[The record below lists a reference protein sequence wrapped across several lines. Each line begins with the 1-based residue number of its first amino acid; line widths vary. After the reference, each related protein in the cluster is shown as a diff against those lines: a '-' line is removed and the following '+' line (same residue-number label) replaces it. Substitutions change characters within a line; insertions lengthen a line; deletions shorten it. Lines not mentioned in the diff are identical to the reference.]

1 MRPSPMS
8 ALVREHDKAMTIAAF
23 ALLLVL
29 SVPIAFVLFGTAL
42 VYIQVSGNGVLFA
55 SFAQQLFSGIESYG
69 LIAIPLFMLAGEI
82 MNRGGLIR
90 RLVDLASIFVSG
102 LRGGLAYINVLANM
116 MMASILGSATAQI
129 SIMTQAMV
137 PEMERA
143 GYNRD
148 FAAATTA
155 AGGLLSPIIPPS
167 MLFVI
172 YGVLA
177 QIAIG
182 DLFIAGIVPGLLLT
196 LAFVVA
202 IAVLGLARNFPKG
215 RWLSG
220 REMSRALVRALPS
233 SSVPVIIVGG
243 ILMGWFSPT
252 ESAAAAA
259 LAALVIG
266 KFVHKE
272 LDLGE
277 LRDILL
283 RTAINSTIVLFL
295 IATANVFGWVIIF
308 EEVPQRLTLWMT
320 ELSNDPF
327 VFLLLVN
334 VALLIVGMFIDSL
347 AALIIVVP
355 LLLPVAQNNYG
366 IDPFHFGVVV
376 CINLVLGILTPP
388 VGAGLFISAAL
399 TKVPVGKI
407 TRALIPFLLATV
419 AVLVLLSWQPALVTM
434 VLR

>member
-1 MRPSPMS
+1 MT
-8 ALVREHDKAMTIAAF
+8 ALIFV
-23 ALLLVL
+23 LLMIVG
-29 SVPIAFVLFGTAL
+29 VPIAYVLLGTSIA
-42 VYIQVSGNGVLFA
+42 YIEIAGNDVLFA
-55 SFAQQLFSGIESYG
+55 SLPQQLFSGIEQYG
-69 LIAIPLFMLAGEI
+69 LMAIPLFMLAGEI

-90 RLVDLASIFVSG
+90 RLIGLATIFVSG
-102 LRGGLAYINVLANM
+102 LRGGLAYVNLLANM
-116 MMASILGSATAQI
+116 MMASIIGSATAQI

-143 GYNRD
+143 GYSRD

-172 YGVLA
+172 FGVLG

-182 DLFIAGIVPGLLLT
+182 DLFIAGIIPGLLLT
-196 LAFVVA
+196 FGFILVVA
-202 IAVLGLARNFPKG
+202 LLGILRDFPTG
-215 RWLSG
+215 EWLT
-220 REMSRALVRALPS
+220 RRAMLRAAGRALPS
-233 SSVPVIIVGG
+233 TTVPVIIIGG
-243 ILMGWFSPT
+243 ILLGVFSPT

-266 KFVHKE
+266 RFVHKE

-277 LRDILL
+277 LPDILL
-283 RTAINSTIVLFL
+283 RTAVNSTLVLFM
-295 IATANVFGWVIIF
+295 IAAANVFGWVLTF
-308 EEVPQRLTLWMT
+308 EEVPQRLTLWLT

-327 VFLLLVN
+327 VFMLLVN
-334 VALLIVGMFIDSL
+334 AALLLIGAFIDSI

-355 LLLPVAQNNYG
+355 LLLPIAQSNYG
-366 IDPFHFGVVV
+366 IDPYHFGIVV

-388 VGAGLFISAAL
+388 VGTGLFISATLARVTPGRIFIAL
-399 TKVPVGKI
+399 
-407 TRALIPFLLATV
+407 APFLLVTI
-419 AVLVLLSWQPALVTM
+419 AVLVLLSWQPQLVTA

>member
-1 MRPSPMS
+1 
-8 ALVREHDKAMTIAAF
+8 V
-23 ALLLVL
+23 LL
-29 SVPIAFVLFGTAL
+29 GTAI
-42 VYIQVSGNGVLFA
+42 VYIQASGNHVLFA

-143 GYNRD
+143 GYKRD

-172 YGVLA
+172 FGVLA

-182 DLFIAGIVPGLLLT
+182 DLFIAGIIPGLLLT
-196 LAFVVA
+196 LAFILV
-202 IAVLGLARNFPKG
+202 ITLLGLARDFPKG

-220 REMSRALVRALPS
+220 REILRAVVRALPS

-259 LAALVIG
+259 LAAVVIG
-266 KFVHKE
+266 RFVHKE
-272 LDLGE
+272 LDLGALPE
-277 LRDILL
+277 ILL

-334 VALLIVGMFIDSL
+334 VSLLIVGMFIDSL

-399 TKVPVGKI
+399 TKVPIGEI
-407 TRALIPFLLATV
+407 TRALTPFLLATIV
-419 AVLVLLSWQPALVTM
+419 VLVLLSWQPALVTV
-434 VLR
+434 VLQ

>member
-1 MRPSPMS
+1 M
-8 ALVREHDKAMTIAAF
+8 VVAATF
-23 ALLLVL
+23 VVLLVVG
-29 SVPIAFVLFGTAL
+29 VPIAFVLFGSAL
-42 VYIQVSGNGVLFA
+42 AQILASGNDVLFA

-82 MNRGGLIR
+82 MNRGGLTR
-90 RLVDLASIFVSG
+90 RLIDLASIFVAG
-102 LRGGLAYINVLANM
+102 LRGGLAYINILANM

-143 GYNRD
+143 GYSRD

-177 QIAIG
+177 QVAIG

-196 LAFVVA
+196 GSFILV
-202 IAVLGLARNFPKG
+202 IALLGLVREFPKG
-215 RWLSG
+215 RWLS
-220 REMSRALVRALPS
+220 RQEALRATVRALPS
-233 SSVPVIIVGG
+233 CSVPVIIVGG

-259 LAALVIG
+259 FAAVVIG
-266 KFVHKE
+266 KFVHRELRLKE
-272 LDLGE
+272 LP
-277 LRDILL
+277 DILL
-283 RTAINSTIVLFL
+283 ATGLASTIVLFL

-308 EEVPQRLTLWMT
+308 EEAPQRLALWLT
-320 ELSNDPF
+320 ELSSDPF

-334 VALLIVGMFIDSL
+334 LMLLVVGMLIDSL

-355 LLLPVAQNNYG
+355 LLLPVAQNNYD

-376 CINLVLGILTPP
+376 CINLVLGLVTPP
-388 VGAGLFISAAL
+388 VGAGLFISATL
-399 TKVPVGKI
+399 TKVPVAKI
-407 TRALIPFLLATV
+407 VKAIVPFLLATM
-419 AVLVLLSWQPALVTM
+419 AVLVLLSWRPELVTM
-434 VLR
+434 ALD

>member
-1 MRPSPMS
+1 M
-8 ALVREHDKAMTIAAF
+8 AVIAF
-23 ALLLVL
+23 VLLLAL
-29 SVPIAFVLFGTAL
+29 GVPIAFVLFGTAL
-42 VYIQVSGNGVLFA
+42 AQILASGNDVLFA
-55 SFAQQLFSGIESYG
+55 SFPQQLFSGIESYG

-82 MNRGGLIR
+82 MNRGGLLR
-90 RLVDLASIFVSG
+90 RLIDLASIFVSG
-102 LRGGLAYINVLANM
+102 LSGGLAYINVLANM
-116 MMASILGSATAQI
+116 IMASILGSATAQI

-143 GYNRD
+143 GYSRD

-182 DLFIAGIVPGLLLT
+182 DLFIAGIVPGLLLA
-196 LAFVVA
+196 LSFIVV
-202 IAVLGLARNFPKG
+202 IALLGLVRNFPKG

-220 REMSRALVRALPS
+220 REALRAMVRALPS
-233 SSVPVIIVGG
+233 CSVPVIIVGG

-259 LAALVIG
+259 LAAVVIG
-266 KFVHKE
+266 RFVHRE
-272 LDLGE
+272 LDLRE
-277 LRDILL
+277 LPSILL
-283 RTAINSTIVLFL
+283 ATALNSTIVLFL

-308 EEVPQRLTLWMT
+308 DEAPQRLTLWMT
-320 ELSNDPF
+320 NLSSDPF

-334 VALLIVGMFIDSL
+334 VTLLIVGMVIDSL

-355 LLLPVAQNNYG
+355 LLLPIAQGNYG

-376 CINLVLGILTPP
+376 CINLVMGIVTPP
-388 VGAGLFISAAL
+388 VGAGLFIAATL
-399 TKVPVGKI
+399 AQVPVGRI
-407 TRALIPFLLATV
+407 VRAVVPFLLATM
-419 AVLVLLSWQPALVTM
+419 AVLVLLSWRPELVTM
-434 VLR
+434 ALE

>member
-1 MRPSPMS
+1 
-8 ALVREHDKAMTIAAF
+8 MTAAAF
-23 ALLLVL
+23 VLLLL
-29 SVPIAFVLFGTAL
+29 IGVPIAFVLLGAAL
-42 VYIQVSGNGVLFA
+42 VYIQASGNQVLFA
-55 SFAQQLFSGIESYG
+55 SLAQQLFSGIESYG

-102 LRGGLAYINVLANM
+102 LRGGLAYINILANM

-143 GYNRD
+143 GFGRA
-148 FAAATTA
+148 FAAATTC
-155 AGGLLSPIIPPS
+155 AGGLLGPIIPPS

-172 YGVLA
+172 FGVLA

-182 DLFIAGIVPGLLLT
+182 DLFIAGIIPGLLLT
-196 LAFVVA
+196 LAFIVV
-202 IAVLGLARNFPKG
+202 IALLGLWRNFPKG
-215 RWLSG
+215 NWLSG
-220 REMSRALVRALPS
+220 RQMLRALVRALPS
-233 SSVPVIIVGG
+233 CSVPVIIVGG
-243 ILMGWFSPT
+243 ILSGWFSPT

-259 LAALVIG
+259 LAAVFIG
-266 KFVHKE
+266 RFVHRE

-277 LRDILL
+277 LPEMFL

-320 ELSNDPF
+320 ELSSDPF

-334 VALLIVGMFIDSL
+334 VALLVVGMFIDSL

-355 LLLPVAQNNYG
+355 LLLPVAQSNYG

-376 CINLVLGILTPP
+376 CMNLVLGILTPP

-399 TKVPVGKI
+399 TKVPVGEI
-407 TRALIPFLLATV
+407 TRALVPFLLATI
-419 AVLVLLSWQPALVTM
+419 AVLVLLSWQPALVTV
-434 VLR
+434 VLQ

>member
-1 MRPSPMS
+1 MV
-8 ALVREHDKAMTIAAF
+8 AVAVF
-23 ALLLVL
+23 VVLLAVG
-29 SVPIAFVLFGTAL
+29 VPIAFVLFGTAL
-42 VYIQVSGNGVLFA
+42 AHVVGSGNDVLFA
-55 SFAQQLFSGIESYG
+55 SFAQQLFSGIEAYG

-90 RLVDLASIFVSG
+90 RLIDVASIFVAG
-102 LRGGLAYINVLANM
+102 LRGGLAYINILANM

-143 GYNRD
+143 GYSRD

-196 LAFVVA
+196 GSFIIV
-202 IAVLGLARNFPKG
+202 IATLGLVREFPKG
-215 RWLSG
+215 QWLSK
-220 REMSRALVRALPS
+220 REVLRATVRALPS
-233 SSVPVIIVGG
+233 CSVPVIIVGG

-259 LAALVIG
+259 LAAVVIG
-266 KFVHKE
+266 KFVHRELRLKE
-272 LDLGE
+272 LPE
-277 LRDILL
+277 ILL
-283 RTAINSTIVLFL
+283 ATGINSTIVLFL

-308 EEVPQRLTLWMT
+308 EEAPQRMTLWLT
-320 ELSNDPF
+320 QLSSDPF

-334 VALLIVGMFIDSL
+334 LTLLVVGMLIDSL

-355 LLLPVAQNNYG
+355 LLLPVAQNNYN
-366 IDPFHFGVVV
+366 IDPFHFGVVI
-376 CINLVLGILTPP
+376 CINLVLGIVTPP
-388 VGAGLFISAAL
+388 VGAGLFISATL
-399 TKVPVGKI
+399 TRVPVGRIVKAI
-407 TRALIPFLLATV
+407 VPFLLATM
-419 AVLVLLSWQPALVTM
+419 AVLVLLSWRPELVTM
-434 VLR
+434 ALE